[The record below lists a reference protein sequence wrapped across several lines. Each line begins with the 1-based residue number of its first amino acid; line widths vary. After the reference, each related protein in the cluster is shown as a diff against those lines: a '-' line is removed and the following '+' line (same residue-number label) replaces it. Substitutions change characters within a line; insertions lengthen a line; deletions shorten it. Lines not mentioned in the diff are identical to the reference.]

1 MTKHQGLKRASHQTK
16 NTHSRVVEI
25 PLMKSR
31 VVEIVRAA
39 SPIVH
44 ALIQNRIRIRT
55 KREEEESNLIFQSI
69 ILKMEGAM
77 MTDGG

>member
-1 MTKHQGLKRASHQTK
+1 
-16 NTHSRVVEI
+16 
-25 PLMKSR
+25 MKSR